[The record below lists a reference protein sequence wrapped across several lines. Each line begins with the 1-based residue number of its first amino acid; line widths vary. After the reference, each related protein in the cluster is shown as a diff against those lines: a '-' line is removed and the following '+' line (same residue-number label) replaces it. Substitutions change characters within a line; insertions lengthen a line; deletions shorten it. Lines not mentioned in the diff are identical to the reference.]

1 MERRAARVCPHCGA
15 DSVVYNSRLMRDG
28 TIERR
33 RRCQACGLK
42 FSTIEKFSRIVERR
56 VNDYGD

>member
-1 MERRAARVCPHCGA
+1 MERRAARACPLCGA
-15 DSVVYNSRLMRDG
+15 DSVVYNSRQREDG

-42 FSTIEKFSRIVERR
+42 FSTIEKFKGIVDWRNE
-56 VNDYGD
+56 YGE